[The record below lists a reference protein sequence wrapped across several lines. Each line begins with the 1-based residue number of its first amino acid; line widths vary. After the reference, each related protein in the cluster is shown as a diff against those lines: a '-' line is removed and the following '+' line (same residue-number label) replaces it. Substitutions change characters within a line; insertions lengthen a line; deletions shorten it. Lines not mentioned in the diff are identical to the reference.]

1 MPSNGHPCQA
11 PKFDTQVLLWEK
23 INPPMRPIW
32 KGSISFGLVYIP
44 VAVYPATREE
54 KLSFRQLRSSDLS
67 PIRYKKVA
75 EADSKEVPADQIVK
89 GFEYERGR
97 YVVLKDEDFEKV
109 RIESTHSIDITDF
122 VDLEQVDPKFFY
134 RPYFLEPQK
143 GGEKA
148 YAVLHKALSGT
159 GKIGIA
165 KVVISNRE
173 HLAAVKPDGL
183 FMILE
188 LMHFA
193 SEILS
198 ADVLKNGSATAVS
211 DKEYKMAQA
220 LIESMTV
227 SWEPEKYRDEY
238 RTALMEI
245 IEQKAQHKA
254 ITTKA
259 PTPPVPTNVVDLV
272 KVLQDSLSRTQAV
285 RQKRNAARSGSRGS
299 TSVLVKQRRRAGALG

>member
-1 MPSNGHPCQA
+1 
-11 PKFDTQVLLWEK
+11 
-23 INPPMRPIW
+23 MRPTW

-54 KLSFRQLRSSDLS
+54 KISFRQLRSSDLS

-97 YVVLKDEDFEKV
+97 YVVLKEEDFAKV

-122 VDLEQVDPKFFY
+122 VDLGQVDPKFFY
-134 RPYFLEPQK
+134 KPYFLEPQK

-148 YAVLHKALSGT
+148 YALLHRALTGT

-173 HLAAVKPDGL
+173 HLASVKPDGL
-183 FMILE
+183 FLILE

-198 ADVLKNGSATAVS
+198 PEELKNGPTSAITE
-211 DKEYKMAQA
+211 KELKMAQS
-220 LIESMTV
+220 LIESMSV
-227 SWEPEKYRDEY
+227 SWEPERYRDEY
-238 RTALMEI
+238 RTAVMEM
-245 IEQKAQHKA
+245 IEQKAQHKEIA
-254 ITTKA
+254 VKPA
-259 PTPPVPTNVVDLV
+259 PAMRATNVVDLV
-272 KVLQDSLSRTQAV
+272 KVLQESLNRNQSLKP
-285 RQKRNAARSGSRGS
+285 KRNGSRS
-299 TSVLVKQRRRAGALG
+299 TSRSTSSLVKQKRRVAA